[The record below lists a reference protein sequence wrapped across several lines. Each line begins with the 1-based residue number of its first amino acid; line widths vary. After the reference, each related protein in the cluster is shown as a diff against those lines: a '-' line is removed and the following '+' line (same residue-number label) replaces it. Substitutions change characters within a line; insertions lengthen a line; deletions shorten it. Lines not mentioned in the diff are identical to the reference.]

1 MPNFGTVLKEEIK
14 RLAARV
20 SRKADAPLKKDV
32 VYLKHQVSELK
43 KVVVQL
49 RRDNAQLLSD
59 LKGRLAAPPA
69 ADKAALEGARLS
81 PRLIHA
87 QRKRL
92 GLSREAFAKLV
103 GVSAGAVMTWEGG
116 RSKPR
121 EEARAAL
128 VAIRQLGKRDAR
140 WRLEALNSNG
150 NAHHAAPRHTK
161 RSPRRRRT
169 VSR

>member
-1 MPNFGTVLKEEIK
+1 MPNIGTVLKEEIK

-32 VYLKHQVSELK
+32 VRLKHQVAELK

-69 ADKAALEGARLS
+69 ADKDALEGARLS

-92 GLSREAFAKLV
+92 GLSRNAFAKLV

-140 WRLEALNSNG
+140 WRLEAMSTNING
-150 NAHHAAPRHTK
+150 HHPAPKHTVQPLRK
-161 RSPRRRRT
+161 RRSA
-169 VSR
+169 SR

>member
-1 MPNFGTVLKEEIK
+1 MPNIGAILKEEIM
-14 RLAARV
+14 RLASRV
-20 SRKADAPLKKDV
+20 SRKSDAPLKKDV
-32 VYLKHQVSELK
+32 IHLKHQVAGLK
-43 KVVVQL
+43 KIVAQL

-69 ADKAALEGARLS
+69 ADKDALEGARLS

-116 RSKPR
+116 RRCQIAGCKFD
-121 EEARAAL
+121 
-128 VAIRQLGKRDAR
+128 GT
-140 WRLEALNSNG
+140 WTHLNQ
-150 NAHHAAPRHTK
+150 A
-161 RSPRRRRT
+161 
-169 VSR
+169 